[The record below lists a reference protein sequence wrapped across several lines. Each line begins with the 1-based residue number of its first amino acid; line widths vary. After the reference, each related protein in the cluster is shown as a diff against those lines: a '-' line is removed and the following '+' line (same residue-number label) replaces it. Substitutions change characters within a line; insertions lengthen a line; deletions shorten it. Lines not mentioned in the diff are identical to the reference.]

1 MTWQQSETS
10 ATGSIFVRMIMD
22 IVGSK
27 ESVGQLGILFWCP
40 ISSACWLFQWEDLLG
55 QDPKAALTATQATN
69 GWPHSFAKHQNF
81 GM

>member
-27 ESVGQLGILFWCP
+27 ESVGQLGILF
-40 ISSACWLFQWEDLLG
+40 
-55 QDPKAALTATQATN
+55 
-69 GWPHSFAKHQNF
+69 
-81 GM
+81 